1 MGRKK
6 YVMRLDFFTTVC
18 NKSEITIL
26 ADTDPRK
33 AKIIYI
39 IQTVAHVVKVLA
51 LFEWREKAGNGDK
64 MSHVHY
70 NNLNLQQCH
79 LVLDWFK
86 VCLLSRFSSFYD
98 VIFIQ
103 IIN

>member
-1 MGRKK
+1 MADQTSAMGRKK
-6 YVMRLDFFTTVC
+6 YVIKLDFFTTVC

-51 LFEWREKAGNGDK
+51 LFEWREKAGMGI
-64 MSHVHY
+64 
-70 NNLNLQQCH
+70 
-79 LVLDWFK
+79 
-86 VCLLSRFSSFYD
+86 R
-98 VIFIQ
+98 
-103 IIN
+103 